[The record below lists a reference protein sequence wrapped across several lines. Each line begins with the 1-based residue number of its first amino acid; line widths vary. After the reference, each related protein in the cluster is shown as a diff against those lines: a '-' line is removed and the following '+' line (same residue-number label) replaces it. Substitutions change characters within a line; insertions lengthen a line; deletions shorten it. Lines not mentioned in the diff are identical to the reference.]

1 MANSCPRSFP
11 KYSCTSTTFPK
22 EPLPSTRSIGRN
34 IWTLGLARS
43 STCCWA
49 PPLPLSQSTRFAAVA
64 AYAASAVAPLCD
76 SGCYCAEVPAGIAA
90 TLARSSSAASASST
104 PAAAAAAWCRSI
116 CRCSGPKVDDT
127 RMERRRVSDVEA
139 RALAP
144 HVHLVVDGRNRG
156 ELLHRVLGLVRRRIG
171 ARPVHDFKKTAG
183 PKIEC
188 WCWPLGAACGTAAM
202 GYAGWAV
209 LRAEN
214 ECRKQHQQ
222 S

>member
-1 MANSCPRSFP
+1 MRQRMLLRRGTRGHRRDPGEELLGRVRLVNARGRSRGLV
-11 KYSCTSTTFPK
+11 
-22 EPLPSTRSIGRN
+22 PLD
-34 IWTLGLARS
+34 
-43 STCCWA
+43 
-49 PPLPLSQSTRFAAVA
+49 LPLQWF
-64 AYAASAVAPLCD
+64 
-76 SGCYCAEVPAGIAA
+76 E
-90 TLARSSSAASASST
+90 
-104 PAAAAAAWCRSI
+104 
-116 CRCSGPKVDDT
+116 VDDT

-144 HVHLVVDGRNRG
+144 HVHLVVDGGNRG

-188 WCWPLGAACGTAAM
+188 WCWPLGATCGTAAM
-202 GYAGWAV
+202 GYAGWDV